1 MLHDP
6 KLCSLEVEMLVA
18 VFITAFGS
26 HIAREGDSELWPAE
40 VAAVIPSWP
49 TAVRCTVGRAE

>member
-1 MLHDP
+1 
-6 KLCSLEVEMLVA
+6 MLVA